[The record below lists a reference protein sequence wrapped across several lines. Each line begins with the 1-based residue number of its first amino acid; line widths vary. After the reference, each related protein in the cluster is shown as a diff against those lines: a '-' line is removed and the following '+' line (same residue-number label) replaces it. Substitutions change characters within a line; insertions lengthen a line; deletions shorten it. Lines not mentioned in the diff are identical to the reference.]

1 MFIGNQASCWAG
13 LFKSLIC
20 LTKYVFSSLNCSS
33 SVLSFWNLLRNSMS
47 LAWFLRRM
55 SRMGCVLLGLATNTC
70 TGRDQRQLQ
79 DRAPRRLCRQQSTCG
94 HAHCSPGA
102 RAEVR
107 ITHSGVSAL
116 EDLIFTIK
124 KGGKKCMCEHKKDWH
139 VYSCSETLKWSHSV
153 VSDSLR
159 PPWTVAYKAPL
170 SMEFSRQEYWSG
182 LPFPSPRDLPNPGI
196 EPGSPALQA
205 DTSVFWATRE
215 AWNCSWY

>member
-70 TGRDQRQLQ
+70 TGRDQCQLQ
-79 DRAPRRLCRQQSTCG
+79 DRARHGDAAEHMWPHPLLPRGTGWSQDYSF
-94 HAHCSPGA
+94 
-102 RAEVR
+102 
-107 ITHSGVSAL
+107 GVSAL

-124 KGGKKCMCEHKKDWH
+124 KGGKKCMFKHKKDWH
-139 VYSCSETLKWSHSV
+139 VHSCSV
-153 VSDSLR
+153 VCIKYRL
-159 PPWTVAYKAPL
+159 W
-170 SMEFSRQEYWSG
+170 F
-182 LPFPSPRDLPNPGI
+182 
-196 EPGSPALQA
+196 
-205 DTSVFWATRE
+205 
-215 AWNCSWY
+215 

>member
-79 DRAPRRLCRQQSTCG
+79 ERVPRRFCRQQSTCG
-94 HAHCSPGA
+94 HAHCCPGEP
-102 RAEVR
+102 AEVR

-116 EDLIFTIK
+116 VDLIFTIK
-124 KGGKKCMCEHKKDWH
+124 KKEGRSACLSTKRTDIFTHALKLW
-139 VYSCSETLKWSHSV
+139 SEVT
-153 VSDSLR
+153 
-159 PPWTVAYKAPL
+159 
-170 SMEFSRQEYWSG
+170 
-182 LPFPSPRDLPNPGI
+182 
-196 EPGSPALQA
+196 
-205 DTSVFWATRE
+205 
-215 AWNCSWY
+215 